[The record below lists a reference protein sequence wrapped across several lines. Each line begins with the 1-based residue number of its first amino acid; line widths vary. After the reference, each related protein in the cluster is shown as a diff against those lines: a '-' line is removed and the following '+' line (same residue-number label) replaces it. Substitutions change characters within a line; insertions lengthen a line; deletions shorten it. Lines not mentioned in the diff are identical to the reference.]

1 MTGHERLMAILN
13 RQPVDRLAWTTLV
26 DDRTRSV
33 MPKEVRGL
41 PVLDFYRYIGCS
53 IMQFGSYGLPAEQQ
67 VKMARR
73 VWPARESWTQE
84 DAGQVHRIT
93 SDRGT
98 LTAIFRSDHPVR
110 YPIQG
115 PQDLETFTWLWEQA
129 HYEQVEGAADNC
141 RRAEEAV
148 GQDGMFFPTLEPS
161 PVQDLIE
168 VQMGLENFYYF
179 LQDYPSQMQRCLDAM
194 HRARLQEY
202 EIVARCM
209 AGPAMIPVE
218 NTSSSLTS
226 PEIYR
231 RYSLPQIQDYVR
243 IAHRHGR
250 KVVLHMCGRLR
261 SLLGLIAQTGADGIN
276 ALTPPPVGDCP
287 FEYALDVL
295 GEDLVM
301 MGNIFQ
307 GTVFQK
313 SQVTREE
320 IWRAL
325 DGLYTPRIRRAHML
339 LWLGADGL
347 PTPLE
352 RFLAVQEWMEKNA
365 AN

>member
-1 MTGHERLMAILN
+1 MTGHQRLMAILN

-33 MPKEVRGL
+33 MPEEVRRL
-41 PVLDFYRYIGCS
+41 PVLDFYRHIGCD
-53 IMQFGSYGLPAEQQ
+53 IMQFGSYGLPVEQQ
-67 VKMARR
+67 VRLARR
-73 VWPARESWTQE
+73 VWPARESRTQE
-84 DAGQVHRIT
+84 DATQVLRIV

-98 LTAIFRSDHPVR
+98 LTAIFRSAHPVR
-110 YPIQG
+110 YPIQTS
-115 PQDLETFTWLWEQA
+115 QDLETFTRLWEQA
-129 HYEQVEGAADNC
+129 HYEQVEGAAENC
-141 RRAEEAV
+141 RRAEQAV

-179 LQDYPSQMQRCLDAM
+179 LQDCPCQMRRCLDAM

-202 EIVARCM
+202 EIVAQCM
-209 AGPAMIPVE
+209 TGPAMIPVE
-218 NTSSSLTS
+218 NTSSSLTG

-231 RYSLPQIQDYVR
+231 RYSLPQIRDYVR

-250 KVVLHMCGRLR
+250 KVVLHMCGRLMN
-261 SLLGLIAQTGADGIN
+261 LLDLIAQTGADGIN

-287 FEYALDVL
+287 FEHALDVL

-307 GTVFQK
+307 GTVFHK
-313 SQVTREE
+313 PQVTREE

-325 DGLYTPRIRRAHML
+325 DRLYTPRIRRAHML